1 MGDLLTVGSVQKEL
15 KEAQHLVESFLQS
28 RLNVEVEQKSF
39 DEFQDAFR
47 MWTSSI
53 KLSGAPSY
61 CQLLALPSGM
71 KRYYIK
77 DPA

>member
-39 DEFQDAFR
+39 NEFQDALKICR
-47 MWTSSI
+47 RYQP
-53 KLSGAPSY
+53 GN
-61 CQLLALPSGM
+61 LALVHVLCSF
-71 KRYYIK
+71 
-77 DPA
+77 